1 MFFYWRVQQDLNCLE
16 ESIKFHDPGFIRS
29 YQKWLKRN
37 AAGILQA
44 EGIDCNN
51 MIISGLN

>member
-1 MFFYWRVQQDLNCLE
+1 MFLYWRIQQDLDCLNE
-16 ESIKFHDPGFIRS
+16 VVIFHNPSFIRS

-37 AAGILQA
+37 AVGILLA
-44 EGIDCNN
+44 EGIDCSN